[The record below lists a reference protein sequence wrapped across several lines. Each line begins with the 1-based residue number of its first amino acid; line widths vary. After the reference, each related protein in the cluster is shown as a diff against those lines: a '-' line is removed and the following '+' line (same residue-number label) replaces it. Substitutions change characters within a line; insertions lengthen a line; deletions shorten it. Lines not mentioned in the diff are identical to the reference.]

1 MAHIN
6 TKSASKAACI
16 LHELVF
22 PSAPHMPQFLKES
35 ALLLFDCLR
44 LICDGS
50 FHDNAAPEML
60 WCTPGN
66 RQTSSKEEGFVSVT
80 EKQVRSGHC
89 ATTRTATTVSSCSI
103 SSLSILPFS
112 WKSLKVGV
120 DYFEV
125 HDSNRWAY
133 FQGAFV
139 SKWFRPFP
147 PPFFGWLQKPYSM
160 QVTCISHS
168 FIINTWM
175 IYMKT
180 HLYFFYGLTPLC
192 YFFLSTLI
200 FPLTGI
206 QMSKYVFC
214 LLRF

>member
-139 SKWFRPFP
+139 SKWFRPFS
-147 PPFFGWLQKPYSM
+147 PFFWFVIETLQHASYLHLAFIHYKNLDDLREDTLVLFLRSYTFM
-160 QVTCISHS
+160 LFFS
-168 FIINTWM
+168 FNTD
-175 IYMKT
+175 
-180 HLYFFYGLTPLC
+180 
-192 YFFLSTLI
+192 LSTYGNLDEQI
-200 FPLTGI
+200 CFF
-206 QMSKYVFC
+206 VC
-214 LLRF
+214 

>member
-1 MAHIN
+1 MGECGLHCKKQNKKTKTARREMTHIN
-6 TKSASKAACI
+6 TKSASKAVCI

-103 SSLSILPFS
+103 SSLSILPFFMEVP
-112 WKSLKVGV
+112 KSRCWLLW
-120 DYFEV
+120 
-125 HDSNRWAY
+125 SA
-133 FQGAFV
+133 
-139 SKWFRPFP
+139 
-147 PPFFGWLQKPYSM
+147 WLQQM
-160 QVTCISHS
+160 GLFLGRICI
-168 FIINTWM
+168 
-175 IYMKT
+175 K
-180 HLYFFYGLTPLC
+180 
-192 YFFLSTLI
+192 
-200 FPLTGI
+200 
-206 QMSKYVFC
+206 VV
-214 LLRF
+214 